1 MAARK
6 SKRTKRYFGTD
17 GIRGC
22 ANAHPMDPEMALK
35 VGRAIVAR
43 IRRQHP
49 DRKVPRVLVGK
60 DTRLSCYMLETA
72 LSAGVASMGG
82 EAFLT
87 GPIPT
92 PAVSFLTTSM
102 RTDAGVM
109 ISASHNPFDDNG
121 IKVFGPDGLKLT
133 DEEEMVLEDLI
144 DANGELP
151 RPAADRVG
159 KMMRINDAVGRYIV
173 ELKHSLPKG
182 MMLEGLRVVVDC
194 AHGAAY
200 QTAPTVLHELGAD
213 VITTGVEPSGT
224 NINAECGS
232 LHPEVTAALV
242 KRYRADIGLAL
253 DGDADRVIVVD
264 EKGRIVDGDAVMAL
278 CATHMIRERRL
289 RRKTL
294 VATVMSNIGLERAVA
309 SAGGRVVRCD
319 VGDRYVAARM
329 LKHGYNLGGEQSG
342 HLIFL
347 DHALTGDGMLAGLQ
361 IMSIMLKQDRP
372 LSKLAGAVFA
382 RVPQV
387 LVNVKVARKK
397 PLSGLAQVQKLIAK
411 VEKSLGEKG
420 RVVVRY
426 SGTEPKARVMVEG
439 PDRKKIRAQ
448 ANSIAAAIEK
458 STRG

>member
-1 MAARK
+1 MVKTTAIMK
-6 SKRTKRYFGTD
+6 KYFGTD
-17 GIRGC
+17 GIRGR
-22 ANAHPMDPEMALK
+22 ANEHPMDGEMALR

-43 IRRQHP
+43 IRMQHP
-49 DRKVPRVLVGK
+49 DRRRPRVLLGK

-72 LSAGVASMGG
+72 LSSGVASMGG

-133 DEEEMVLEDLI
+133 DEEELELEELI
-144 DANGELP
+144 DGNGRLE
-151 RPAADRVG
+151 RPSADRVG
-159 KMMRINDAVGRYIV
+159 KMVRIDDAVGRYIV
-173 ELKHSLPKG
+173 ELKHSLPRG

-194 AHGAAY
+194 ANGASY
-200 QTAPTVLHELGAD
+200 QTAPTVLRELGAE

-224 NINAECGS
+224 NINSECGS
-232 LHPEVTAALV
+232 LHPEVAASLV
-242 KRYRADIGLAL
+242 TRYRADIGLAL

-278 CATHMIRERRL
+278 CGLHLLGEGKL

-294 VATVMSNIGLERAVA
+294 VATVMSNIGLERAMNA
-309 SAGGRVVRCD
+309 AGGRVVRCD
-319 VGDRYVAARM
+319 VGDRYVAATM
-329 LKHGYNLGGEQSG
+329 LRHGYNLGGEQSG

-361 IMSIMLKQDRP
+361 IMSIMLTKKSP
-372 LSKLAGAVFA
+372 LSQLAGAVFE

-387 LVNVKVARKK
+387 LVNVRVQERK
-397 PLSGLAQVQKLIAK
+397 PLDRLAAVQKLVAAVRK
-411 VEKSLGEKG
+411 DLGDEG

-439 PDRKKIRAQ
+439 PDRKRIRAQ
-448 ANSIAAAIEK
+448 AQSIASAIEQACK
-458 STRG
+458 S